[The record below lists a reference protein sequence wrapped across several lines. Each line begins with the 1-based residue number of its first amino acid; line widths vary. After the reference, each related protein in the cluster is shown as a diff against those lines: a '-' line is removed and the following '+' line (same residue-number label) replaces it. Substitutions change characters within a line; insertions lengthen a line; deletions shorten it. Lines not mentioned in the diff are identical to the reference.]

1 MSGSGDLLKQAL
13 SMSRRERAAMASAL
27 LRTLEDAPDDPAAE
41 QLWDEEIERR
51 LGELSSG
58 AVGTMS
64 WDEVRESM
72 LAREKE
78 RGA

>member
-27 LRTLEDAPDDPAAE
+27 LRTLEDAPEDPAAE
-41 QLWDEEIERR
+41 QLWDEEIQRR
-51 LGELSSG
+51 IGELASG
-58 AVGTMS
+58 AVGTLS
-64 WDEVRESM
+64 WEEVRESM